1 MKKITFLLS
10 LILSTMTY
18 GQIVTNGNFQTGT
31 AAPWYGNAANVVD
44 QGGGSFVNEA
54 NVTAVGLEYAFKE
67 TVMLRGGYAYQEN
80 ILDANDYYT
89 QYVGFAGGAGFILPI
104 SKSGTRVAID
114 YSYAPTRVFNG
125 IHNLS
130 ITLSIDNKK

>member
-1 MKKITFLLS
+1 
-10 LILSTMTY
+10 
-18 GQIVTNGNFQTGT
+18 
-31 AAPWYGNAANVVD
+31 
-44 QGGGSFVNEA
+44 
-54 NVTAVGLEYAFKE
+54 
-67 TVMLRGGYAYQEN
+67 MLRGGYAYQEN
-80 ILDANDYYT
+80 ILDVNDYYT

-104 SKSGTRVAID
+104 SKSGTRLAID